1 MSLPKPEAGL
11 VIRYSYL
18 WMSEFEESQEDGGKI
33 RPCAIVVAV
42 SQTGKSEEVVVL
54 PVTHAIPAEPE
65 YAMEIPAVTKRRL
78 GLDEGRSWV
87 VFSESNAFTWPGPD
101 LRRIGNVGNESVA
114 YGKLPPN
121 FANELIRRFKE
132 LEAAGQSKRVPRT
145 E

>member
-18 WMSEFEESQEDGGKI
+18 WLSEFEEGEEDGDKI

-42 SQTGKSEEVVVL
+42 SKSDKSEEVVVL
-54 PVTHAIPAEPE
+54 PVTHTVPAEPE
-65 YAMEIPAVTKRRL
+65 HAMEIPAITKQRL

-101 LRRIGNVGNESVA
+101 LDRKSV
-114 YGKLPPN
+114 
-121 FANELIRRFKE
+121 
-132 LEAAGQSKRVPRT
+132 V
-145 E
+145 